1 MRIINL
7 VLNTSFFTFYFNY
20 LSYLTFPFIFNET
33 TSPLT
38 ITPNSPKRW
47 NQTSDLLKNSLTL
60 GRKENRLKA
69 QWENLYTEVSFFYFS
84 LERMAKTLLHVSD
97 YHLSYKGGV
106 ETVFEQIIGRSLQ
119 EGYEVIVLTSHY
131 VHKSKVNSR

>member
-20 LSYLTFPFIFNET
+20 LSYLTFPFIFNEI

-47 NQTSDLLKNSLTL
+47 NQTSELLKPLLAL
-60 GRKENRLKA
+60 GWQENRLKA
-69 QWENLYTEVSFFYFS
+69 GRKPLHWGQFFIFP
-84 LERMAKTLLHVSD
+84 
-97 YHLSYKGGV
+97 LSEWWSPSSMSWITICLTREEWRRFLSKSSV
-106 ETVFEQIIGRSLQ
+106 
-119 EGYEVIVLTSHY
+119 VLCRRAMKLSCWPGIMFT
-131 VHKSKVNSR
+131 NPR